1 MAFKQTYLTIVSQFG
16 GLRLAFPE
24 VPIKRE
30 DFAQMTQDVL
40 KQMPKKEKTRPLK
53 WRTCPLK
60 NETHL
65 FTVTVIIPEIKCSPC
80 CLSVTCPLSKH
91 AHDDNCLVFQKL
103 RAHVARVDCYQVAIS
118 CSC

>member
-40 KQMPKKEKTRPLK
+40 KQMPKKAK
-53 WRTCPLK
+53 
-60 NETHL
+60 
-65 FTVTVIIPEIKCSPC
+65 
-80 CLSVTCPLSKH
+80 SKRW
-91 AHDDNCLVFQKL
+91 ANNV
-103 RAHVARVDCYQVAIS
+103 VQVENTPS
-118 CSC
+118 QMENMPSQE